1 MEIIET
7 PNNIDSL
14 AKDSQ
19 ILNAA
24 FEQIDQLRNF
34 LSLVLSHS
42 ENWDTK
48 DVLENLD
55 SSLETILD
63 DSRLTQVRREL
74 DQSYEDL
81 SVGCI

>member
-55 SSLETILD
+55 SSLEKALD

-74 DQSYEDL
+74 DQSYEYL
-81 SVGCI
+81 TVGCI

>member
-7 PNNIDSL
+7 PN
-14 AKDSQ
+14 KDSQ

-55 SSLETILD
+55 SSLEKILD

>member
-1 MEIIET
+1 MEIVET
-7 PNNIDSL
+7 PSNIDSL

-24 FEQIDQLRNF
+24 FGQIDQLRNF

-55 SSLETILD
+55 SSLEKALD

-74 DQSYEDL
+74 DQSYKDL
-81 SVGCI
+81 TVGCI